1 MNRLSPQRRD
11 LISVVLLI
19 VILLAAFP
27 LLGSWLAERVLPPR
41 TALPTATHTPTP
53 TPTPEATKESRA
65 APIDV
70 TFAIPAHPTREDYN
84 LRGELWR

>member
-41 TALPTATHTPTP
+41 TALPTATQTL
-53 TPTPEATKESRA
+53 TPTPEATAESRA

-70 TFAIPAHPTREDYN
+70 TFAIPAHPTGEDYN